1 MNAAQ
6 KWMVKNEVSDMKEKT
21 RRYRYYDFITGKWYY
36 LWGKDKYNAVYALY
50 PKEQARFIL
59 KTFKIERVYD

>member
-1 MNAAQ
+1 
-6 KWMVKNEVSDMKEKT
+6 MKEKT